1 MMESTTSTH
10 HGNTPIPGMASSAN
24 PGRRAHR
31 RPKIKKRRKAVTR
44 SSAHWKGG
52 ANVIQM
58 DMASETAATPKAIA
72 IFARVW
78 RLKGEVASAGV
89 NVMVLPDSIDCFRAL
104 NCDAS
109 DELKMIVPRLPPNCK
124 QASSLQELDTTAQ
137 ESSVYAIR
145 ALL

>member
-1 MMESTTSTH
+1 
-10 HGNTPIPGMASSAN
+10 
-24 PGRRAHR
+24 
-31 RPKIKKRRKAVTR
+31 
-44 SSAHWKGG
+44 
-52 ANVIQM
+52 
-58 DMASETAATPKAIA
+58 
-72 IFARVW
+72 
-78 RLKGEVASAGV
+78 
-89 NVMVLPDSIDCFRAL
+89 MVLPDSIDCFRAL

>member
-1 MMESTTSTH
+1 
-10 HGNTPIPGMASSAN
+10 
-24 PGRRAHR
+24 
-31 RPKIKKRRKAVTR
+31 
-44 SSAHWKGG
+44 
-52 ANVIQM
+52 VIQM